1 MKILSYIFLLIG
13 FALSA
18 ELNISGSDIT
28 AFSYDEKS
36 GVLATADLNDTLN
49 FTNIKTKEKIKTV
62 TQIPASSLAFY
73 DGELYAGLRGGAI
86 VKFSKDYLSRDKI
99 IDESNLKIYE
109 KVSRLEIKN
118 NKIYAIVGKN
128 NLVIFDLKSKNL
140 KIVILPGVYN
150 VSAFAVLKDKAVIA
164 SWDRRVFEVNFSDFT
179 TKELFKT
186 PGVAL
191 SAACI
196 NEGDEVIFGLS
207 DGKIL
212 NLNQNEIAQ
221 IRGES
226 IETIKQI
233 KETTYFGT
241 ASGKI
246 YQSDTNIHD
255 IRQNIIFSDRI
266 ISFFYDEGSIIALL
280 LNGEIR
286 SVAKNK
292 S

>member
-18 ELNISGSDIT
+18 ELNIPGSDIT

-49 FTNIKTKEKIKTV
+49 FTNVKTKEKIKTV

-73 DGELYAGLRGGAI
+73 DRELYVGLRGGAI
-86 VKFSKDYLSRDKI
+86 VKFSKDCLSRDKI

-109 KVSRLEIKN
+109 KVSRLEIN
-118 NKIYAIVGKN
+118 NDKIYAIVGKN

-179 TKELFKT
+179 PKELFKT

-191 SAACI
+191 SAACN
-196 NEGDEVIFGLS
+196 NEVGEVIFGLS

-221 IRGES
+221 IRDES
-226 IETIKQI
+226 ILVIKKI
-233 KETTYFGT
+233 KDITYFGT

-246 YQSDTNIHD
+246 YQSDTNIHT
-255 IRQNIIFSDRI
+255 IKQNIIFSDRI
-266 ISFFYDEGSIIALL
+266 ISFLYDEGSIMALL

-286 SVAKNK
+286 SVAKR
-292 S
+292 

>member
-18 ELNISGSDIT
+18 ELNISGNDIT
-28 AFSYDEKS
+28 AFSYEEKS

-49 FTNIKTKEKIKTV
+49 FTNVKTKEKIKTV

-73 DGELYAGLRGGAI
+73 DGELYVGLRSGAI
-86 VKFSKDYLSRDKI
+86 VKFSKGYLAKDKI

-118 NKIYAIVGKN
+118 NKIHAIVGKN

-140 KIVILPGVYN
+140 KIVNLPDVYN

-179 TKELFKT
+179 PKELFKT

-191 SAACI
+191 SAAC
-196 NEGDEVIFGLS
+196 NDEVGEVIFGLS

-221 IRGES
+221 IRDES
-226 IETIKQI
+226 ILVIKKI
-233 KETTYFGT
+233 KDITYFGT

-246 YQSDTNIHD
+246 YQSDTNIHT
-255 IRQNIIFSDRI
+255 IKQNIIFSDRI
-266 ISFFYDEGSIIALL
+266 ISFLYDEGSIMALL

-286 SVAKNK
+286 SVAKR
-292 S
+292 